1 MAEKFLQSRLYEY
14 GANSNLVLE
23 SSRDSRRRAT
33 DEPKGEVES
42 LRGTVHKIKMGD
54 RLKDRQN
61 ESNLQDSELQAAKRQ
76 KVSISVNDS
85 TSSSHK
91 NKKAH
96 HPIIGGS
103 SGNGNDIL
111 ASADEMNIYHYI
123 PKSVESIQAYEE
135 LLLYTQSLI
144 GDQPS
149 EVLKSA
155 ANEILSIL
163 KDGVHDNSFK
173 QKEISKLLATQITN
187 FGDLLRINNRISDY
201 KDPNVKGNRRGDE
214 DEDEDD
220 ENRGIIE
227 EMAVVF
233 DDEEEGRMGEDDED
247 EVDDDEEENNTATN
261 VTKLKGAKLNDN
273 EEEEIMKNAR
283 NSDKYSD
290 LSIHDIDAYWL
301 QRQLSKYYPDGNISS
316 KLAEETLALLNP
328 TMDERTCENKLVF
341 LLDFD
346 KFDLIKKLLK
356 YRNKIFYCIKLK
368 STQND
373 LEKNKI
379 ENEMEND
386 YEYGGKEILR
396 LLKEKSSAES
406 WTSDRMGEMA
416 LKARKEAMSL
426 TSGGGGGSSSG
437 LLGSGNEEEMMI
449 SSSGNGA
456 SVGVGGGGGSA
467 AIPSF
472 EKNINLSD
480 LIFHEGNH
488 LMTNTRCELPEKS
501 WRAQKKGYE
510 EVHIPALKP
519 VLAAEDTLKQVHS
532 LPTWMH
538 DVFKGVKHF
547 NRVQSKMADTA
558 LNNTDDNLLLCAPT
572 GSGKTIVALLCMLG
586 LISKYYSPETNKIN
600 LAEFKIVYI
609 APMKAL
615 VQECVQNFGKKLE
628 CFGMN
633 VKELSGDQSLSQ
645 AQINETHVIVTT
657 PEKWDIVT
665 RKAGGDR
672 TYTKLV
678 KLMIIDEIHLLH
690 DDRGPVLESIVAR
703 VQRFVESGQN
713 TVRIVGLSATLP
725 NYEDVAAFLRVK
737 PDKGLFFFDNSY
749 RPVPLQQQFIGI
761 TERKAVKRMQLMNEI
776 CYEKVLLHAG
786 KNQILIFTHSRA
798 DTAKTARALVE
809 LATTNDTLGRF
820 VQEGSASYEILKSE
834 TENAKS
840 PDLKEL
846 LKYGF
851 AIHHAGL
858 VRSDRTL
865 VEDLFAD
872 KHVQVLVSTATLAW
886 GVNLPCH
893 TVIIKGTQMYLPEK
907 GGWTELSPLDILQ
920 MMGRAGR
927 YGLDSEGE
935 GIILTN
941 HSELQYYLS
950 LMNQQLP
957 IESQLVKKLPEC
969 LNSEVVLGTVN
980 NIMEAASWIG
990 YTFLFI
996 RMLQRPSLYGINA
1009 DDYDVSADPTLLKR
1023 RLELAYA
1030 AVSLLEKH
1038 DLVKFDRKSG
1048 NIQSTDLGRI
1058 ASYYYISNESIATY
1072 TDGMRPTMSEI
1083 DIIRLFSLSSEFKFM
1098 RVREEEKLELSKLLA
1113 RVPIPIKEGVEEPSA
1128 KVNVL
1133 LQSFIS
1139 KHKLDGF
1146 AIASD
1151 MIFIQQSAGRLLRAL
1166 YEIALRK
1173 GWGIVSLKILDICI
1187 MIERRLWRSQS
1198 PLRQFNAIPELL
1210 LRKLEKI
1217 SDITW
1222 DKYLVLKSQD
1232 FGEMVKLPKMGKTLY
1247 KFVHMIP
1254 RLVVDVNAY
1263 PISRS
1268 SLHIEAK
1275 LKSDFEYNE
1284 SFHGYQILFW
1294 LRIEDGNGEKI
1305 LHYEPILVQSSHFK
1319 KSSSSSTNNK
1329 GNENG
1334 SIWEYTTRF
1343 IIPLLDPLP
1352 PQYFLRVIADR
1363 WLHSQT
1369 IIPITFHHL
1378 TLPNKFHPYTELLDL
1393 SLYPINSF
1401 RSKEIEEF
1409 FLPIDILNSL
1419 QTQTYFALYE
1429 NSENVMISSPSGS
1442 GKTICIELAIMRH
1455 FIKSNKED
1463 NEEENGKILYITP
1476 MMETAKLVYR
1486 SWKKKMNEIFNK
1498 EVTILTGD
1506 LNHDQTLVKTSDV
1519 IIATPEIWSNIS
1531 RKWKTKKYLLSFSLY
1546 LFDDLH
1552 FIGSSSGS
1560 SSSSSSSSSSG
1571 SGSGSHHKGCIYET
1585 VIARCRFISSQLEVP
1600 SRFIGFSHS
1609 LPNTLDLGNWLGIT
1623 SSNMI
1628 FNFPSDCHPGNS
1640 PPSINIVGIDN
1651 YELHQRLQSM
1661 SKPVYDTIVKHSHH
1675 NLSFIFVPSRK
1686 QAQITSID
1694 LIGYSSSISG
1704 KKTKYRFSTY
1714 YPSSSTTMNE
1724 NEIINESFYSHF
1736 NDQDSLL
1743 GNIMQEGIAYIHEG
1757 MNEKDLLLM
1766 SSLCEKGIINVLLI
1780 PYSMVYSIAL
1790 SASLVIIMDNQ
1801 IFNGLSNQYMD
1812 LPAHYL
1818 WKMIGKCDNHSD
1830 YHNQSMIQVYCS
1842 IYKKEQIRRLIF
1854 ESLPLESYLTSYLK
1868 DMLNEEIVNGT
1879 IETLTDAVDYLTWT
1893 FYYHRLTQNPNF
1905 YSLTGTTVRHI
1916 SDHLSE
1922 LVETAT
1928 TELTENKLI
1937 SLEDE
1942 INVIPLNLGMIA
1954 SFYGIS
1960 SLSIDMMSTTIT
1972 EKVKLRGIFD
1982 IITTCEEFSSLL
1994 IRFNELSLLK
2004 KLSYELSSLPISR
2017 VSPILLIKE
2026 DDFHNNL
2033 IKYKI
2038 SLLLYVYLL
2047 RIPITSYELIYDLK
2061 SILLSSMNLLHALID
2076 IIASQGWLK
2085 SALTTMEACQ
2095 YLIQGIWEN
2104 DNLLLQIPHFSKDFI
2119 ENIIK
2124 IHFPSIESIFDIIDL
2139 NDNDRENLLIKY
2151 GKFNKKQ
2158 LAEIAY
2164 FCNSYPYIELS
2175 YQLSFKKEN
2184 EENNEVKAG
2193 ELITVNVQLM
2203 RDVDDEEEEDEEGE
2217 GKEEKKIGLVSS
2229 LRYPNEKYENWWT
2242 LIGDVKGNNLYAIKK
2257 LTILKKATV
2266 SYFCFFIRLCLTIL
2280 FLFFFAFLHYF
2291 SLL

>member
-23 SSRDSRRRAT
+23 SSRESRRRGT

-42 LRGTVHKIKMGD
+42 LRGIVHKIKMGD

-61 ESNLQDSELQAAKRQ
+61 DSNLQDSELQAAKRQ

-85 TSSSHK
+85 TSSTHK
-91 NKKAH
+91 NKKVH
-96 HPIIGGS
+96 HPITGGS
-103 SGNGNDIL
+103 GNDIL
-111 ASADEMNIYHYI
+111 ASADEMNIYHYV
-123 PKSVESIQAYEE
+123 PKSAESIQAYEE

-149 EVLKSA
+149 EVLKSG

-163 KDGVHDNSFK
+163 KDGIHDNTFK
-173 QKEISKLLATQITN
+173 QKEISKLLATQIPN
-187 FGDLLRINNRISDY
+187 FGDLLRINNRITDY
-201 KDPNVKGNRRGDE
+201 KDPNAKGSRRGDGD

-233 DDEEEGRMGEDDED
+233 DDEEEERMGDDDED
-247 EVDDDEEENNTATN
+247 EGDNEEDETTAIN

-273 EEEEIMKNAR
+273 EEEEMMKNAR

-290 LSIHDIDAYWL
+290 LSIHEIDAYWL
-301 QRQLSKYYPDGNISS
+301 QRQLSKYYPDGNTSS
-316 KLAEETLALLNP
+316 KLAEDTLLLLNP
-328 TMDERTCENKLVF
+328 SIDERTCENKLVF

-356 YRNKIFYCIKLK
+356 HRSKIYYCIRLK
-368 STQND
+368 QTQNET
-373 LEKNKI
+373 EKNKI
-379 ENEMEND
+379 ENDMEND
-386 YEYGGKEILR
+386 HEYGGKEILR

-426 TSGGGGGSSSG
+426 TQSGGSSG
-437 LLGSGNEEEMMI
+437 PLGSGNEEEMMV
-449 SSSGNGA
+449 SSSGNAASAGGA
-456 SVGVGGGGGSA
+456 GAGGA

-480 LIFHEGNH
+480 LIFQEGNH

-519 VLAAEDTLKQVHS
+519 VLAAEDTLKQVSS
-532 LPTWMH
+532 LPSWMH

-586 LISKYYSPETNKIN
+586 LISKYYSSETNKIN
-600 LAEFKIVYI
+600 LTEFKIVYI

-615 VQECVQNFGKKLE
+615 VQECVQSFSKKLE

-737 PDKGLFFFDNSY
+737 PEKGLFFFDNSY

-820 VQEGSASYEILKSE
+820 VQEGSASYEILKAE
-834 TENAKS
+834 TDNAKS

-935 GIILTN
+935 GIIMTN

-996 RMLQRPSLYGINA
+996 RMLKRPSIYGINA
-1009 DDYDVSADPTLLKR
+1009 DDYDVTADPTLLKR

-1146 AIASD
+1146 AIAAD

-1210 LRKLEKI
+1210 VRKLEKI

-1222 DKYLVLKSQD
+1222 EKYLVLKPQD

-1319 KSSSSSTNNK
+1319 KSLTGNDTNGSTTTSSNS
-1329 GNENG
+1329 

-1378 TLPNKFHPYTELLDL
+1378 SLPNKFHPYTELLDL
-1393 SLYPINSF
+1393 SLYPVSSF
-1401 RSKEIEEF
+1401 HSKEIEEF
-1409 FLPIDILNSL
+1409 FSPIDTLNSL

-1429 NSENVMISSPSGS
+1429 NHENVMIASPSGS
-1442 GKTICIELAIMRH
+1442 GKTVCVELAIMRH
-1455 FIKSNKED
+1455 FIKQSSS
-1463 NEEENGKILYITP
+1463 NEEENNGKVLYITP
-1476 MMETAKLVYR
+1476 MIETAKLVYR
-1486 SWKKKMNEIFNK
+1486 SWKKKMNNIFDK
-1498 EVTILTGD
+1498 EVTLLTGD

-1519 IIATPEIWSNIS
+1519 IIATPEMWSNIS

-1552 FIGSSSGS
+1552 FIGSSQGS
-1560 SSSSSSSSSSG
+1560 SSSSSSSSSTTG
-1571 SGSGSHHKGCIYET
+1571 GGSHHKGCIYET

-1609 LPNTLDLGNWLGIT
+1609 LPNALDLGNWLGIT
-1623 SSNMI
+1623 SANMI

-1640 PPSINIVGIDN
+1640 ISINIVGIDN

-1675 NLSFIFVPSRK
+1675 NLSFVFVPSRK
-1686 QAQITSID
+1686 QAQITAID
-1694 LIGYSSSISG
+1694 LIGYSASISG
-1704 KKTKYRFSTY
+1704 KKNKYRFSTY
-1714 YPSSSTTMNE
+1714 YQATNNSNNNSSSASSASNE
-1724 NEIINESFYSHF
+1724 NDITNESFYSHF

-1743 GNIMQEGIAYIHEG
+1743 GNMMQEGIGYIHEG

-1780 PYSMVYSIAL
+1780 PYTMVYSLAL

-1812 LPAHYL
+1812 LPPHYL

-1830 YHNQSMIQVYCS
+1830 YMNQSMIQVYCS

-1854 ESLPLESYLTSYLK
+1854 ESLPLESYLISYLK

-1905 YSLTGTTVRHI
+1905 YSLTGITVRHI

-1922 LVETAT
+1922 LVESSV

-1942 INVIPLNLGMIA
+1942 INVIPLNLGMIS

-1972 EKVKLRGIFD
+1972 EKIKLRGIFD
-1982 IITTCEEFSSLL
+1982 IVTTCEEFSSLM
-1994 IRFNELSLLK
+1994 IRYGELHLLK

-2017 VSPILLIKE
+2017 VSPSLIIRE
-2026 DDFHNNL
+2026 NDFHNNL

-2047 RIPITSYELIYDLK
+2047 RIPMTSYELMYDLK
-2061 SILLSSMNLLHALID
+2061 MILSSSINLLHALID

-2095 YLIQGIWEN
+2095 YLVQGIWEN
-2104 DNLLLQIPHFSKDFI
+2104 DNLLLQIPHFTNDFI
-2119 ENIIK
+2119 EKIIK
-2124 IHFPSIESIFDIIDL
+2124 IHFPMIESIFDIIDL
-2139 NDNDRENLLIKY
+2139 NENDRQSLLIQY
-2151 GKFNKKQ
+2151 GGFNKKQ

-2164 FCNSYPYIELS
+2164 FCNSYPYIELA

-2184 EENNEVKAG
+2184 EENTEVKAG

-2203 RDVDDEEEEDEEGE
+2203 RDVDDEEEEEEEEEPGKDE
-2217 GKEEKKIGLVSS
+2217 KKKIGLVSS
-2229 LRYPNEKYENWWT
+2229 LRYPSEKYENWWT
-2242 LIGDVKGNNLYAIKK
+2242 LIGDVRGNNLYAIKK

-2266 SYFCFFIRLCLTIL
+2266 SYR
-2280 FLFFFAFLHYF
+2280 
-2291 SLL
+2291 